1 MAVLLFIVKEME
13 NMISSTLMH
22 SLQQC
27 DFTKCLSDQDYYYLL
42 IFILFLHT
50 GISPKRKKIFLKIT
64 WIWQFYHEL
73 MSAGGGGGVRG
84 HTFHNLY
91 SSSPLAWRQ
100 APVLVKDGSII
111 YEKELKRSEDTPHKS
126 CLTAYSDKR
135 KQIQEAL

>member
-50 GISPKRKKIFLKIT
+50 GISPKRKKNIFKNIFV
-64 WIWQFYHEL
+64 WR
-73 MSAGGGGGVRG
+73 GGGGGKG
-84 HTFHNLY
+84 TYISQF
-91 SSSPLAWRQ
+91 
-100 APVLVKDGSII
+100 IF
-111 YEKELKRSEDTPHKS
+111 
-126 CLTAYSDKR
+126 
-135 KQIQEAL
+135 

>member
-64 WIWQFYHEL
+64 WIWQFYHFTIYIL
-73 MSAGGGGGVRG
+73 V
-84 HTFHNLY
+84 
-91 SSSPLAWRQ
+91 PLLHDAKHQFWLR
-100 APVLVKDGSII
+100 
-111 YEKELKRSEDTPHKS
+111 
-126 CLTAYSDKR
+126 TA
-135 KQIQEAL
+135 Q

>member
-50 GISPKRKKIFLKIT
+50 GITQTKKKIFLKIT

-73 MSAGGGGGVRG
+73 MSAGGGDI
-84 HTFHNLY
+84 HFTIYILY
-91 SSSPLAWRQ
+91 ILVPLLHDATHQFWLR
-100 APVLVKDGSII
+100 
-111 YEKELKRSEDTPHKS
+111 
-126 CLTAYSDKR
+126 TA
-135 KQIQEAL
+135 Q

>member
-50 GISPKRKKIFLKIT
+50 GISPKRKKNIFKNYLNLTILP
-64 WIWQFYHEL
+64 WINECGW
-73 MSAGGGGGVRG
+73 GGGGKG
-84 HTFHNLY
+84 TYISQF
-91 SSSPLAWRQ
+91 
-100 APVLVKDGSII
+100 IF
-111 YEKELKRSEDTPHKS
+111 
-126 CLTAYSDKR
+126 
-135 KQIQEAL
+135 